1 MKRIARLL
9 PPPLWYRVLSCWL
22 SCWLLSSGAALASAS
37 GTLLVL
43 NKSDDTLS
51 FIDLASS
58 AVTATLPTGAA
69 PHEIAVSDDGKTAV
83 VANYGD
89 GANPGKTLSVIDLP
103 GKRVIKT
110 IDLGSYRRPH
120 GIAWLPGDE
129 VAVTVEASKAL
140 LIVGVNEGKVKHAI
154 ATDQVGS
161 HMVAISP
168 KQRRAFTA
176 NIGSGSITVID
187 LTTHQRVTDV
197 PTGRGAEGIA
207 VAPDGSE
214 LWVTNRDA
222 NTVSVVDPAT
232 LSVTATLAPGEV
244 PIRVKFTPDGTRALI
259 SNAKSGDVAVFDT
272 VTKQKLGSVP
282 MQATGEH
289 LPRQQAR
296 PLISQFGDGPVP
308 VGILMPAA
316 LSLAFVA
323 NTNADTITVI
333 DLETLQIVQRLRA
346 GREPD
351 GLGYTPLTIE

>member
-1 MKRIARLL
+1 MKFESWSLL
-9 PPPLWYRVLSCWL
+9 LALVVG
-22 SCWLLSSGAALASAS
+22 GAAVAESAT

-43 NKSDDTLS
+43 NKSDDTVS

-58 AVTATLPTGAA
+58 EVKATLPTGDG
-69 PHEIAVSDDGKTAV
+69 PHEVAVSDDGKTAV

-89 GANPGKTLSVIDLP
+89 SAKPGNSLSVIDVP
-103 GKRVIKT
+103 GKKVLRT
-110 IDLGSYRRPH
+110 IDLGTYSRPH
-120 GIAWLPGDE
+120 GIVWLHGDE

-140 LIVGVNEGKVKHAI
+140 LVVGVNEGKVKHAI

-168 KQRRAFTA
+168 KHRRAFTA
-176 NIGSGSITVID
+176 NIGSGSTTVVD
-187 LTTHQRVTDV
+187 LATHKRITDV
-197 PTGRGAEGIA
+197 ATGRGAEGIA

-214 LWVTNRDA
+214 VWVTNRDA
-222 NTVSVVDPAT
+222 NTVSIVDPAT
-232 LSVTATLAPGEV
+232 LKITATLQPGET

-272 VTKQKLGSVP
+272 VTKKEVARIP
-282 MQATGEH
+282 MQAAGEK
-289 LPRQQAR
+289 LPRNESR
-296 PLISQFGDGPVP
+296 PLIAQFGDGPVP
-308 VGILMPAA
+308 VGILMPTP

-333 DLETLQIVQRLRA
+333 DLNTWKIVTRLKA

-351 GLGYTPLTIE
+351 GLGYTPITMM

>member
-1 MKRIARLL
+1 MKLESWSLL
-9 PPPLWYRVLSCWL
+9 LALVVG
-22 SCWLLSSGAALASAS
+22 GAAVAESAT

-43 NKSDDTLS
+43 NKSDDTVS

-58 AVTATLPTGAA
+58 EVKATLPTGDG
-69 PHEIAVSDDGKTAV
+69 PHEVAVSDDGKTAV

-89 GANPGKTLSVIDLP
+89 SAKPGNSLSVIDVP
-103 GKRVIKT
+103 GKKVLRT
-110 IDLGSYRRPH
+110 IDLGTYSRPH
-120 GIAWLPGDE
+120 GIVWLQGDE

-140 LIVGVNEGKVKHAI
+140 LVVGVNEGKVKHAI

-168 KQRRAFTA
+168 KHRRAFTA
-176 NIGSGSITVID
+176 NIGSGSTTVVD
-187 LTTHQRVTDV
+187 LATHKRITDV
-197 PTGRGAEGIA
+197 ATGRGAEGIA

-214 LWVTNRDA
+214 VWVTNRDA
-222 NTVSVVDPAT
+222 NTVSIVDPAT
-232 LSVTATLAPGEV
+232 LKITATLQPGET

-272 VTKQKLGSVP
+272 VTKKEVTRIP
-282 MQATGEH
+282 MQAAGEK
-289 LPRQQAR
+289 LPRNESR

-308 VGILMPAA
+308 VGILMPTP

-333 DLETLQIVQRLRA
+333 DLNTWKIVTRLKA

-351 GLGYTPLTIE
+351 GLGYTPITMM